1 MFYFRRMRHYI
12 ILSSFIFCFISCKKN
27 INESTT
33 DPQTNLG
40 NITDS
45 CSYTIDG
52 MQFICDGP
60 STDGRGNAGA
70 NLDTT
75 NNRWKWDTD
84 SIQYRVMYGLERISN
99 TPAPNDGRLI
109 IYFVKKY
116 GKNQLVNPI
125 GGIMA
130 PVTDTPLYLKGLQN
144 YAIDF
149 NRFNSQD
156 GIALQVTN
164 RTGTSSEILFTY
176 IDASPFSSTTLNND
190 CQQNSQFEIIKVYT
204 SPSGGRIIE
213 AKFTANLFDK
223 YERLKR
229 LENGYLRIN
238 VE

>member
-1 MFYFRRMRHYI
+1 MRYYI
-12 ILSSFIFCFISCKKN
+12 ILSSFIFCLISCTKRPPN
-27 INESTT
+27 TT
-33 DPQTNLG
+33 DPQTKLSK
-40 NITDS
+40 ITDS

-52 MQFICDGP
+52 VQFICDKP

-75 NNRWKWDTD
+75 NKSWKWDTD
-84 SIQYRVMYGLERISN
+84 SIQYRVMYGLDKISN
-99 TPAPNDGRLI
+99 TPAQNDGRLI

-116 GKNQLVNPI
+116 GKNQLINPI

-130 PVTDTPLYLKGLQN
+130 PLTDTPLYLKGIQH
-144 YAIDF
+144 YAIDYD
-149 NRFNSQD
+149 RFNSQD

-190 CQQNSQFEIIKVYT
+190 CQQNSQFEIINASKL
-204 SPSGGRIIE
+204 PNGGRIIE

-223 YERLKR
+223 NERLKR

-238 VE
+238 VK

>member
-1 MFYFRRMRHYI
+1 MRYYI
-12 ILSSFIFCFISCKKN
+12 ILSSFIFCLISCKKEEGAPN
-27 INESTT
+27 TT
-33 DPQTNLG
+33 DPQTNLSK
-40 NITDS
+40 IADS

-52 MQFICDGP
+52 MQFICDKP

-75 NNRWKWDTD
+75 NNSWKWDSD
-84 SIQYRVMYGLERISN
+84 SIQYRVMYGLDKISN

-116 GKNQLVNPI
+116 GKNQLINPI

-130 PVTDTPLYLKGLQN
+130 PVTDTPLYLKGIQN
-144 YAIDF
+144 YAIDY
-149 NRFNSQD
+149 NRFNRQD
-156 GIALQVTN
+156 GIALEVTN
-164 RTGTSSEILFTY
+164 RTGTSSEILLTY
-176 IDASPFSSTTLNND
+176 INASPFSSTTLKND
-190 CQQNSQFEIIKVYT
+190 CQENSQFEIINVNKL
-204 SPSGGRIIE
+204 PNGGRIIE

-223 YERLKR
+223 YERIKR